1 MMDPETS
8 ESPVS
13 SDSEP
18 WEVQVWV
25 SEQCLLLR
33 VGEDQSS
40 YVVTVLLRFSR
51 LVQSHILPLIA
62 ISDHSKY
69 SVLRS
74 LRLAVVDYI

>member
-25 SEQCLLLR
+25 AELEVNSAFCLESAKINL
-33 VGEDQSS
+33 
-40 YVVTVLLRFSR
+40 
-51 LVQSHILPLIA
+51 HM
-62 ISDHSKY
+62 
-69 SVLRS
+69 
-74 LRLAVVDYI
+74 